1 MYELRPEY
9 AGRLLECPSCGR
21 HIRAGYLASAPR
33 PPAPGVDPAFDRDV
47 FLLRERHFTMGGPVE
62 DRRLRTLAPRMN
74 SCRIVTV
81 TKAQSAKHNPTGQNG
96 TPILYV
102 ERPTYPV
109 RTLFA
114 YFVALIASLTAARWI
129 LGPFPED
136 GGGGL
141 LVLVGFPLVAFVFL
155 VVSMSLRPRRHVTIY
170 RDDSRRETLLRV
182 LQNQRVAVLTR
193 TYTVITPSGEPLA
206 TLRKT
211 YLHNIVRKRWYVAT
225 PGGEP
230 IAMAIEDSIV
240 LSLLRRVLGVFLGFL
255 RTNFLL
261 VRGSE
266 EAVLGEFNRKFTLF
280 DRYVL
285 DLSADPDRAFDRR
298 VALALGVMLDTGE
311 RR

>member
-1 MYELRPEY
+1 VYELRPAY

-47 FLLRERHFTMGGPVE
+47 FLLRERVFTIRSKYEVLTE
-62 DRRLRTLAPRMN
+62 
-74 SCRIVTV
+74 
-81 TKAQSAKHNPTGQNG
+81 NG

-136 GGGGL
+136 GGGAL

-182 LQNQRVAVLTR
+182 LQNQRVAVLAR
-193 TYTVITPSGEPLA
+193 TYTVVTPSGEPLA

-211 YLHNIVRKRWYVAT
+211 YLDNVVRKRWYVAT

-240 LSLLRRVLGVFLGFL
+240 LSLLRRVLGVFFGFL

-261 VRGSE
+261 VRGSD